1 MALLSYL
8 DILFMSQS
16 SRLGGGGGRRV
27 FKKSSSKDR
36 SEKIRTAYVCMSAH
50 IHTELQHTGRTVF
63 IEHNLK

>member
-16 SRLGGGGGRRV
+16 SRRGGRV

-50 IHTELQHTGRTVF
+50 IHTELRHTGRTVF